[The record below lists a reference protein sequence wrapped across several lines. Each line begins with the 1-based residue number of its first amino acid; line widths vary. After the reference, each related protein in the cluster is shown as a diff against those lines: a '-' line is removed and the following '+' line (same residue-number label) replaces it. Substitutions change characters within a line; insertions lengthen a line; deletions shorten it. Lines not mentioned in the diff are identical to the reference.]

1 MGIRLANSKKDL
13 DRMTVGC
20 LHLLREEILRSLM
33 ILGEQSVRR
42 VRDRSGE
49 DSWYDDTGNLRSSIG
64 YGVYDHSNII
74 VTSAFEQVKQGSK
87 GSAEGSRM
95 INEIASEYRKVYALV
110 VIAAM
115 EYAELVEAKDNKD
128 VLASTELWAKSKAD
142 EYVKKGIDRA
152 MEKINQVIATI

>member
-42 VRDRSGE
+42 VRDRAGE

-110 VIAAM
+110 VIAALGVLLFIR
-115 EYAELVEAKDNKD
+115 YKKKKDAASDSKD
-128 VLASTELWAKSKAD
+128 YRILNYNDFMKLK
-142 EYVKKGIDRA
+142 
-152 MEKINQVIATI
+152 